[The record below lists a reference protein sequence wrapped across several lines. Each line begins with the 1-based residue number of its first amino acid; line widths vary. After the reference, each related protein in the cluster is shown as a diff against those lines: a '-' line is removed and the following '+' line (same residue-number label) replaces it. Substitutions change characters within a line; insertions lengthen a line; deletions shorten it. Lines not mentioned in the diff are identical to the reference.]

1 MAAPKIDPVAVAAE
15 PVKTVPA
22 HEDKTAEFT
31 PDARVE
37 AGVQHIDEY
46 SPERAMALMRRH
58 IEMAEEVRANGGG
71 RWEMPPTHRHIIP
84 NGAGR
89 THRVTRLGTMA
100 DPRRRDAIL
109 RQRFVLEQMGWSLAP
124 KGTRNSLY
132 LTDGDQGVYMLIAE
146 VAGLEL
152 DKFERETKRKLRERR
167 FSRKLNALP
176 EDLQAVGM
184 KGISFDRVDVTQG
197 RTSVDEFR
205 RMK

>member
-1 MAAPKIDPVAVAAE
+1 MAAPKNETPTTAPDPVKVL
-15 PVKTVPA
+15 PA
-22 HEDKTAEFT
+22 HEDKTAAFT
-31 PDARVE
+31 PDAHVE
-37 AGVQHIDEY
+37 AGVQYIDEY

-58 IEMAEEVRANGGG
+58 IAMAEEVRQNGGG
-71 RWEMPPTHRHIIP
+71 RWEMPPTHRHIVA

-109 RQRFVLEQMGWSLAP
+109 RQRFVLEQMGWSVAP

-146 VAGLEL
+146 VAGIEL
-152 DKFERETKRKLRERR
+152 DNFERETKLKLRERR

-176 EDLQAVGM
+176 EDLQAAGM
-184 KGISFDRVDVTQG
+184 KGVSFDRVDVTQG

>member
-1 MAAPKIDPVAVAAE
+1 MAAPKIDPAAVVAE

-31 PDARVE
+31 SDARVE
-37 AGVQHIDEY
+37 AVVQHIDEY

-58 IEMAEEVRANGGG
+58 IAMSEEVRQNGGG
-71 RWEMPPTHRHIIP
+71 RWETPPTHRHIVL

-89 THRVTRLGTMA
+89 THRATRLGTMA

-109 RQRFVLEQMGWSLAP
+109 RKQAVLELMGWSIAP

-132 LTDGDQGVYMLIAE
+132 LTDGDQGVYMIIAE
-146 VAGLEL
+146 VAALEL
-152 DKFERETKRKLRERR
+152 DAYEQETKRKLRERR

-176 EDLQAVGM
+176 EDLQAAGM
-184 KGISFDRVDVTQG
+184 KGVTFDRVDITQG
-197 RTSVDEFR
+197 RTSVSEFR